1 MMQVVKQSREDLY
14 NMYMKYSKE
23 ELASMLAE
31 RDYIG
36 LEFHEIIH
44 KNEN

>member
-14 NMYMKYSKE
+14 NMYMKCSKE

>member
-1 MMQVVKQSREDLY
+1 MITVIKQSREELY
-14 NMYMKYSKE
+14 NMYMRCSKE

-36 LEFHEIIH
+36 LEFNKIINH
-44 KNEN
+44 NEN